1 MESKMILKRKRS
13 DDQILKDSNSNSNP
27 NPNTNKTRFT
37 TSIPNL
43 SITQV
48 RKNLQTIRVMWSKH
62 NNENI
67 MYPSISIQM
76 TKENNPTKD
85 EGSKE
90 DIIPNLLTIEMFC
103 YYHVKGNNKKRHSK
117 RTTIN

>member
-1 MESKMILKRKRS
+1 MLKRKRS
-13 DDQILKDSNSNSNP
+13 NEEIIVNNSIKAQ
-27 NPNTNKTRFT
+27 NTTSSTANKTRFT
-37 TSIPNL
+37 TSAIPNL

-62 NNENI
+62 NNENV

-76 TKENNPTKD
+76 TKESPNSEMMSTTNL
-85 EGSKE
+85 EE
-90 DIIPNLLTIEMFC
+90 IPNLLTIEMFC
-103 YYHVKGNNKKRHSK
+103 YYQVKGNNKKRHSK